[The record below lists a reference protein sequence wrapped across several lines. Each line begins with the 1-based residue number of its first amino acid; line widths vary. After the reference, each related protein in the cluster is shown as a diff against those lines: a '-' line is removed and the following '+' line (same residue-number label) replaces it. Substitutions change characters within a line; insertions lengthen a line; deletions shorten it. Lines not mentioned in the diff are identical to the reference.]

1 MSDTPASAA
10 SRSARATRSGGSAGS
25 ARATRS
31 GGSAGSARAT
41 RSGGSADSSAGGSEG
56 SSAPASTREAF
67 LVEHKAARDRRN
79 AAELGSAAWEQAS
92 GEVERIEV
100 EIARLERAMDPPRL

>member
-10 SRSARATRSGGSAGS
+10 SRSARSTRSGGSAGS
-25 ARATRS
+25 ARAARS
-31 GGSAGSARAT
+31 GGSA
-41 RSGGSADSSAGGSEG
+41 G
-56 SSAPASTREAF
+56 SSAPASTREAL